1 MIAAAVNV
9 FVIEP
14 SRYCVSGVASRLA
27 ATSAA
32 PTARLPDDLAVAE
45 DGGGDARQPL
55 VALLAPDAPLE
66 LGGERLRR

>member
-14 SRYCVSGVASRLA
+14 RRYCVSGVASWPTAVSQPLA
-27 ATSAA
+27 AL
-32 PTARLPDDLAVAE
+32 LPADE
-45 DGGGDARQPL
+45 
-55 VALLAPDAPLE
+55 PLE